1 MIRMP
6 SWEPWRAMAA
16 VAVLAVACV
25 AAPALAGDEIDSPQA
40 LQALEARIRAVAAK
54 VRPAVVG
61 LVTEDEQGAEKGS
74 GSGTIISKDGWVL
87 TAGHVGQQPG
97 KRVKVLLADGT
108 EMRGT
113 TAGQHFGPDGD
124 VGLVKIETGG
134 KELPFVELGAAAKLA
149 TGDTVVAFGH
159 PLGPERNP
167 WRPPPLRVGR
177 VIGRE
182 GWVLAIDAPLSPG
195 DSGGPVFAL
204 DGTLVGV
211 NSTASERPD
220 LNTAA
225 TVESA
230 QQRMES
236 MREAMATGEYLA
248 DPSKDPVEVAAESR
262 GTDDDAEGD
271 GAGNG
276 RVGDGGHLRQEQE
289 ERRAAMLQML
299 ASLTDPYADSIVSII
314 VDSRDAA
321 YGVVVDD
328 EGHVL
333 TKASELG
340 TGARRI
346 DVLLG
351 DGLSVPGK
359 RLAVDRDL
367 DLALLETGINDV
379 TPVTFDAAAEPA
391 LGDAVISVGRGMAPL
406 ALGFRGL
413 GPYMSGGSDAAS
425 RAYLGVGLRR
435 PKPDEATGAPA
446 GVGQVVERVMPG
458 SGAAE
463 AGIAEGDVILAVD
476 GVSADSPE
484 AVAAPVRSHA
494 PGEQVSVDFLHA
506 GERRTVKMRL
516 LRPPFRDMRDAMSQ
530 GAVLSRRA
538 TGFGEVIAHDGIVP
552 AQYMGG
558 PVVDSGGHV
567 VGVNIARADRMK
579 TYALPARRVRASLEA
594 MLARVKAGDVLPPE
608 DPGAGLAVVEFAP
621 DGFAHL
627 GPKEGRVLGPTNT
640 VVERDGAPEIAGWG
654 DSDDLAAWKL
664 RLPEPGRYDLSLD
677 VQGEAGGK
685 VDVFF
690 GDDLMTTVVRP
701 SRAFVKVRV
710 GESVSTEAEDV
721 LVRVQ
726 PLGRPGG
733 PMMRLRGITVQ
744 RTDQLRM
751 AEAAWPLLRWKD
763 FERYKR
769 EWEREQRRKERE
781 AARAARAAELKGAA
795 AGQGGAGE
803 PGTKEATKP

>member
-1 MIRMP
+1 
-6 SWEPWRAMAA
+6 
-16 VAVLAVACV
+16 
-25 AAPALAGDEIDSPQA
+25 
-40 LQALEARIRAVAAK
+40 
-54 VRPAVVG
+54 
-61 LVTEDEQGAEKGS
+61 
-74 GSGTIISKDGWVL
+74 
-87 TAGHVGQQPG
+87 
-97 KRVKVLLADGT
+97 
-108 EMRGT
+108 
-113 TAGQHFGPDGD
+113 
-124 VGLVKIETGG
+124 
-134 KELPFVELGAAAKLA
+134 
-149 TGDTVVAFGH
+149 
-159 PLGPERNP
+159 
-167 WRPPPLRVGR
+167 
-177 VIGRE
+177 
-182 GWVLAIDAPLSPG
+182 
-195 DSGGPVFAL
+195 
-204 DGTLVGV
+204 
-211 NSTASERPD
+211 
-220 LNTAA
+220 
-225 TVESA
+225 
-230 QQRMES
+230 
-236 MREAMATGEYLA
+236 
-248 DPSKDPVEVAAESR
+248 
-262 GTDDDAEGD
+262 
-271 GAGNG
+271 
-276 RVGDGGHLRQEQE
+276 
-289 ERRAAMLQML
+289 
-299 ASLTDPYADSIVSII
+299 
-314 VDSRDAA
+314 
-321 YGVVVDD
+321 
-328 EGHVL
+328 
-333 TKASELG
+333 
-340 TGARRI
+340 
-346 DVLLG
+346 
-351 DGLSVPGK
+351 
-359 RLAVDRDL
+359 
-367 DLALLETGINDV
+367 
-379 TPVTFDAAAEPA
+379 VTFDAAAEPA

-425 RAYLGVGLRR
+425 RAYLGFGLRR
-435 PKPDEATGAPA
+435 PKADEATGAPA
-446 GVGQVVERVMPG
+446 GVGQVVERVLPG

-476 GVSADSPE
+476 GVPADSPE

-494 PGEQVSVDFLHA
+494 PGEQVSVDFMHA

-567 VGVNIARADRMK
+567 VGINIARADRMK

-621 DGFAHL
+621 DGFARL

-640 VVERDGAPEIAGWG
+640 VTERDGAQEIAGWG
-654 DSDDLAAWKL
+654 DSDDLAVWKL

-690 GDDLMTTVVRP
+690 GDDLMTTTVRT

-710 GESVSTEAEDV
+710 GESVSTEAEVV

-744 RTDQLRM
+744 WTDQLRM

-769 EWEREQRRKERE
+769 EWEREERRKERE

-795 AGQGGAGE
+795 GQGSAGG

>member
-6 SWEPWRAMAA
+6 SWEPWRGMAT
-16 VAVLAVACV
+16 VAVLAVACC
-25 AAPALAGDEIDSPQA
+25 AAPAFAGDEIDSPQA
-40 LQALEARIRAVAAK
+40 LQALEARIRAVAAT

-61 LVTEDEQGAEKGS
+61 LVSVDEQGVEKGS
-74 GSGTIISKDGWVL
+74 GSGTIISRDGWVL

-97 KRVKVLLADGT
+97 KRMKVLLADGT

-134 KELPFVELGAAAKLA
+134 KELPFAELGAAAKLA

-248 DPSKDPVEVAAESR
+248 DPSKDPVEVAAAAH
-262 GTDDDAEGD
+262 GTD
-271 GAGNG
+271 NG
-276 RVGDGGHLRQEQE
+276 RDSDGGHLRQEQE
-289 ERRAAMLQML
+289 ERRAALLQML

-340 TGARRI
+340 NGARRI

-359 RLAVDRDL
+359 RLAVDRNL

-425 RAYLGVGLRR
+425 RAYLGVKLVS
-435 PKPDEATGAPA
+435 PKADGPSGTPA
-446 GVGQVVERVMPG
+446 AVGQVVDEVRAD
-458 SGAAE
+458 SAAAE
-463 AGIAEGDVILAVD
+463 AGIAKGDVILAVD
-476 GVSADSPE
+476 GVPIDSPE
-484 AVAAPVRSHA
+484 AISAPVRSHA
-494 PGEQVSVDFLHA
+494 PGEEVSVDFMHA
-506 GERRTVKMRL
+506 GERRTVKVRL
-516 LRPPFRDMRDAMSQ
+516 LRPPFRDMRDAISQ
-530 GAVLSRRA
+530 GAILSRRA

-640 VVERDGAPEIAGWG
+640 VAEHDGAQEIAGWG
-654 DSDDLAAWKL
+654 DSDDLAVWKL

-677 VQGEAGGK
+677 VWGGLGGK

-690 GDDLMTTVVRP
+690 GDDLMTTSVRP
-701 SRAFVKVRV
+701 SRGFVKVRV

-751 AEAAWPLLRWKD
+751 AEAALPLLRWKD

-769 EWEREQRRKERE
+769 EWDREQRRKDRE

-795 AGQGGAGE
+795 AGQDGAGE
-803 PGTKEATKP
+803 PRTKEEPKP